1 VSTAETFELDE
12 TGKIDITDIYNK
24 PDPRV
29 YYSTLKDLDYQ
40 IPETAKPVFQRV
52 ISAYRQAYGKDK
64 VRVLDVGCSYG
75 VNAAILKCDL
85 EMDQLYDLYAS
96 QAGRS
101 TQRDQLLAHDQTLME
116 ERIRD
121 PELEVVGLDISKSAI
136 DYAVAAH
143 LLDDGVAANLEAGAP
158 PPEAAAVLDEADLV
172 ISTGCIGYIGKKTMK
187 GILDANAPRRPWMA
201 HFVLRMFP
209 FDEIGTVL
217 EDFGYVTEKV
227 ENQTFVQRRF
237 ASDEEREH
245 VLQRLSELG
254 IDASGLEADGWY
266 HAEAFISRPA
276 EDQAVTSIGEL
287 APSA

>member
-1 VSTAETFELDE
+1 MSTAETFDLDE

-24 PDPRV
+24 PDPRR
-29 YYSTLKDLDYQ
+29 YYSTLRDLEYQ

-52 ISAYRQAYGKDK
+52 ISAYRHAHEKDK

-96 QAGRS
+96 EAGRS
-101 TQRDQLLAHDQTLME
+101 SQRNQLLAHDQSLMDE
-116 ERIRD
+116 CVKD
-121 PELEVVGLDISKSAI
+121 ADLEVVGLDISKSAI

-143 LLDDGVAANLEAGAP
+143 LLDDGVAANLETGAP

-172 ISTGCIGYIGKKTMK
+172 ISTGCIGYVGKKTLK
-187 GILDANAPRRPWMA
+187 GILDANAPHKPWMT

-209 FDEIGTVL
+209 FDEIVSVL

-237 ASDEEREH
+237 ASDDEQEQ

-254 IDASGLEADGWY
+254 IDAGGLEADGWY

-276 EDQAVTSIGEL
+276 EDHGATTIGEL
-287 APSA
+287 APNA

>member
-1 VSTAETFELDE
+1 VSTAETFDLDE

-24 PDPRV
+24 PDPRR
-29 YYSTLKDLDYQ
+29 YYSTLRDLEYQ

-52 ISAYRQAYGKDK
+52 ISAYRHAHEKVK

-96 QAGRS
+96 QAGQS
-101 TQRDQLLAHDQTLME
+101 TQRDQLLAHDQSLMD
-116 ERIRD
+116 ERIKD
-121 PELEVVGLDISKSAI
+121 AGLEVVGLDISKSAI

-143 LLDDGVAANLEAGAP
+143 LLDDGVATNLEAGAP
-158 PPEAAAVLDEADLV
+158 RPEAAAVLDEADLV
-172 ISTGCIGYIGKKTMK
+172 ISTGCIGYVGKKTLK
-187 GILDANAPRRPWMA
+187 GILDANAPQKPWMA

-209 FDEIGTVL
+209 FDEISMVL
-217 EDFGYVTEKV
+217 QDFGYVTEKV

-237 ASDEEREH
+237 ASDEEQEQ

-276 EDQAVTSIGEL
+276 EDHTATSIGEL

>member
-1 VSTAETFELDE
+1 VSTAETFALDE

-24 PDPRV
+24 PDPRR
-29 YYSTLKDLDYQ
+29 YYSTLRHLDYQ
-40 IPETAKPVFQRV
+40 IPEAAKPVFQRV
-52 ISAYRQAYGKDK
+52 ISAYRHAHEKGK

-85 EMDQLYDLYAS
+85 EMDQLYDFYAS
-96 QAGRS
+96 QAGPS
-101 TQRDQLLAHDQTLME
+101 TKRDQLLAHDQSLIE
-116 ERIRD
+116 ESIKD
-121 PELEVVGLDISKSAI
+121 ADLEVVGLDISKSAI
-136 DYAVAAH
+136 DYAVEAH
-143 LLDDGVAANLEAGAP
+143 LLDDGVAANLEAGGP

-172 ISTGCIGYIGKKTMK
+172 ISTGCIGYVGKKTLK
-187 GILDANAPRRPWMA
+187 GILDANAPRKPWMT

-209 FDEIGTVL
+209 FDEIDAVL

-237 ASDEEREH
+237 ANHEEQEH

-276 EDQAVTSIGEL
+276 EDRAATSIGEL
-287 APSA
+287 APA